1 MSVSNILTIVGFG
14 ISFLSLLLSI
24 FLKRKNPQLAKTFEE
39 ISQEALEFGNMKAN
53 KYLIKQCKKYKID
66 LADKSTNCE
75 QSNTIVDTNL
85 SGNNEIGG

>member
-1 MSVSNILTIVGFG
+1 MSVSNILTIIGVGV
-14 ISFLSLLLSI
+14 SFLSLLLSI
-24 FLKRKNPQLAKTFEE
+24 FLKRKNAQLAKTFEE

-53 KYLIKQCKKYKID
+53 KYLVKQCKKYKID

-85 SGNNEIGG
+85 SDINKIGG